1 MINVFDGEFAF
12 LSNFYPS
19 PITDEQGITYP
30 TVEHYF
36 QAQKTLNMSERA
48 AIADAETPGRAKR
61 MGRNVTLRHD
71 WEAIKI
77 DVMRQ
82 GLEIKFQDAN
92 LRAKLLETGSMP
104 LVEGNTWHD
113 NTYGDCSCIRCKN
126 IIGKNIL
133 GKLLMDLRTELIN
146 QEFISQ

>member
-19 PITDEQGITYP
+19 IITDEYGITYP

-36 QAQKTLNMSERA
+36 QAQKTINIAERV

-61 MGRNVTLRHD
+61 MGRNVALRHD

-82 GLEIKFQDAN
+82 GLEMKFQDTN
-92 LRAKLLETGSMP
+92 LRARLLETGSMP
-104 LVEGNTWHD
+104 LVEGNVWHD
-113 NTYGDCSCIRCKN
+113 NIWGDCQCGRCVN
-126 IIGKNIL
+126 APGRNIL
-133 GKLLMDLRTELIN
+133 GKLLMDLRERVRT
-146 QEFISQ
+146 Q

>member
-19 PITDEQGITYP
+19 PITDEHGITYP

-36 QAQKTLNMSERA
+36 QAQKTLNIAERV

-61 MGRNVTLRHD
+61 MGRNVALRHD
-71 WEAIKI
+71 WETIKI

-82 GLEIKFQDAN
+82 GLEMKFQNAN
-92 LRAKLLETGSMP
+92 LRARLLKTGSMP

-113 NTYGDCSCIRCKN
+113 NTWGDCQCGKCINTPGR
-126 IIGKNIL
+126 NIL
-133 GKLLMDLRTELIN
+133 GKLLMDLRERVRA
-146 QEFISQ
+146 

>member
-19 PITDEQGITYP
+19 PFEEDGITYP

-36 QAQKTLNMSERA
+36 QAMKTLNIEERK
-48 AIADAETPGRAKR
+48 AIAAADTPGRAKR
-61 MGRNVTLRHD
+61 MGRVVNLRKD
-71 WEAIKI
+71 WEQVKI
-77 DVMRQ
+77 DVMRHA
-82 GLEIKFQDAN
+82 LEMKFQD
-92 LRAKLLETGSMP
+92 LGLKMRLLNTGNAP

-113 NTYGDCSCIRCKN
+113 NTYGNCNCIQCRN

-133 GKLLMDLRTELIN
+133 GKLLMDLRERVRP
-146 QEFISQ
+146 